1 MKKAI
6 TITILGTLFLGSC
19 AQNKEKREEY
29 KDNHDKSFLVN
40 KMGDTAV
47 AHSENAVI
55 SKDDTI
61 NASTIDTTQSPTNY
75 KRTKPNTEVGGHR

>member
-29 KDNHDKSFLVN
+29 KDNHDKGFLVN
-40 KMGDTAV
+40 KMGDSAV
-47 AHSENAVI
+47 AHSENATF

-61 NASTIDTTQSPTNY
+61 NASTIDTTKSTTNY
-75 KRTKPNTEVGGHR
+75 KKTKPNTEVGGHR